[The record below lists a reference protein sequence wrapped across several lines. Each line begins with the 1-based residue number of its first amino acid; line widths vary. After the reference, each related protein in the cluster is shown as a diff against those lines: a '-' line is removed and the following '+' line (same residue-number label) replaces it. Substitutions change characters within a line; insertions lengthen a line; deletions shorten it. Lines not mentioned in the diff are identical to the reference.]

1 MTATLAFMSVFWL
14 QFRLER
20 AGRLPIITVRENL
33 FWKRREIDHFRGI
46 AKLIYRSL
54 KEVHRMC
61 GKCEFCRRVDGEWR
75 CDNDE
80 SENYGMEVEYDYD
93 CVDFMERDE

>member
-1 MTATLAFMSVFWL
+1 
-14 QFRLER
+14 
-20 AGRLPIITVRENL
+20 
-33 FWKRREIDHFRGI
+33 
-46 AKLIYRSL
+46 
-54 KEVHRMC
+54 MC

-93 CVDFMERDE
+93 CVDFEERGE